1 MQWLPVV
8 EGGGGSPL
16 LNVSTIHNFRV
27 VNWFGRETHLK
38 LNCLHQSM
46 AKVEKRDEKS
56 ITVRKEEDMPGWY
69 SQVVIKSEL
78 ADYSSVRGCLV
89 IRPYG
94 YRVWELIQ
102 QAFDKQI
109 QAHGVKNAYFPLFI
123 PESFFSREAEH
134 AEGFKPEVAW
144 VSGKGDDGE
153 RLAIRPTSETIMYDS
168 YSRWIRSW
176 RDLPLL
182 INQWCNVVRWEIKDV
197 KPFLRSR
204 EFLWQEG
211 HCVYETEKERNEA
224 TLVYLEEYRKLMEG
238 ELAIPIL
245 CGEKTEHERFP
256 GADRTFSVEGFMP
269 DGKALQCGTSHDLS
283 QGFAKAFNISFVGRD
298 EKKHIPYQNSWG
310 FSTRLI
316 GAMVMQHGDDKGL
329 VLPPR
334 VAPIQVVIIPIL
346 FSDTKDKVLK
356 KAAELKK
363 SLAGLRVELDDRD
376 EYSPGWKF
384 NEWEQRG
391 VPLRI
396 EIGPK
401 DLKKKAVM
409 MVRRD
414 TGEKASVPLTQVK
427 KKAND
432 LLKKIQDSL
441 LKNAWKRIKDSTVKV
456 ASWSAFE
463 NAIAKRKLILAPFCC
478 EEWCEEE
485 IKDKVPG
492 ATSRNIPLGSKKL
505 SGKKCI
511 NCGKP
516 ALYDVYF
523 SKAY

>member
-1 MQWLPVV
+1 
-8 EGGGGSPL
+8 
-16 LNVSTIHNFRV
+16 
-27 VNWFGRETHLK
+27 
-38 LNCLHQSM
+38 M
-46 AKVEKRDEKS
+46 AKEEKRDEKGL
-56 ITVRKEEDMPGWY
+56 TVSKDGDMPEWY
-69 SQVVIKSEL
+69 SQVVLKSEL

-94 YRVWELIQ
+94 YRIWELIQ
-102 QAFDKQI
+102 QAFDRQI
-109 QAHGVKNAYFPLFI
+109 QALGVRNAYFPLFI
-123 PESFFSREAEH
+123 PESFFKREAEH
-134 AEGFKPEVAW
+134 AEGFAPEVAW
-144 VSGKGDDGE
+144 LAVKDEGEE

-176 RDLPLL
+176 RDLPVL
-182 INQWCNVVRWEIKDV
+182 INQWCNVVRWEVKDV

-224 TLVYLEEYRKLMEG
+224 TLVYLEEYRKLIEE
-238 ELAIPIL
+238 ELAVPVL
-245 CGEKTEHERFP
+245 RGEKTAGERFA

-283 QGFAKAFNISFVGRD
+283 QGFAKAFNISFLGKD

-334 VAPIQVVIIPIL
+334 VAPVQAVIVPIL
-346 FSDTKDKVLK
+346 FADTKKEVLK

-363 SLAGLRVELDDRD
+363 SLDGLRVELDDRD

-384 NEWEQRG
+384 NEWELRG

-396 EIGPK
+396 ELGPK
-401 DLKKKAVM
+401 DLEKGSVM

-414 TGEKASVPLTQVK
+414 TGEKVSVPLKDVR
-427 KKAND
+427 KKAGE
-432 LLKKIQDSL
+432 LLTEIQDSL
-441 LKNAWKRIKDSTVKV
+441 LEKARVRIKESTVKA
-456 ASWSAFE
+456 ASWDEFVK
-463 NAIAKRKLILAPFCC
+463 AIEQRKLILAPFCC

-485 IKDKVPG
+485 IKEKMPG
-492 ATSRNIPLGSKKL
+492 ATTRNIPLGSKKL
-505 SGKKCI
+505 QGKKCI